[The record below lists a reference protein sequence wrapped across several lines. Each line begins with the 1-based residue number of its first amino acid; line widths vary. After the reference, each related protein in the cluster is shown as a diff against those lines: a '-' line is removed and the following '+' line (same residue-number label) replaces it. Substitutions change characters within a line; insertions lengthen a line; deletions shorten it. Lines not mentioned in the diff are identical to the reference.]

1 MAVAPL
7 PPLSLI
13 TTAVQSAGSTQTVY
27 SPAAAPAGAAG
38 SAGGAAGASFGQM
51 LNRALEQ
58 VNDAQVRA
66 DQTAEQFFTGRLQD
80 IHQVTI
86 AMEEARIMMDLAVEV
101 SSKVVQAYQQV
112 AQMQF

>member
-13 TTAVQSAGSTQTVY
+13 TTAVQSAGSVQTAFSSAA
-27 SPAAAPAGAAG
+27 SPPGAAG
-38 SAGGAAGASFGQM
+38 STAGASFGQM
-51 LNRALEQ
+51 LDRALEQ

-101 SSKVVQAYQQV
+101 SNKVVQAYQQV